1 LTERPVVGFAQLQIR
16 PALENDAEALEALR
30 LGDTPWAKE
39 VEGFIRDK
47 ALKRHLNLSN
57 TKHHRLL
64 VLTDETGKVVGAAAH
79 RAAEIPFPPGTDG
92 HERGTRLVFVA
103 LDVAYQGHNLPD
115 GHPISGRLMELLLD
129 DVASHREGRLLE
141 GTVHKGNGPS
151 IKLCGRYGLDPVQD
165 RGDYI
170 QLLGALPVS

>member
-92 HERGTRLVFVA
+92 HERGTRGPDHGF
-103 LDVAYQGHNLPD
+103 LPSSD
-115 GHPISGRLMELLLD
+115 H
-129 DVASHREGRLLE
+129 
-141 GTVHKGNGPS
+141 GNFPP
-151 IKLCGRYGLDPVQD
+151 R
-165 RGDYI
+165 
-170 QLLGALPVS
+170 